1 MAGRAL
7 QVYPAMKLRQAQ
19 TSATYILPDPGELDK
34 RVTIRLRVDEPDDD
48 FGVSPTYPDEIRTW
62 AKMAQPGAAAYQG
75 SVQTENTVTHYFTI
89 RQRRNITADHEVV
102 CDGQSYRI
110 RRVRDLNSKRRFLL
124 LECEELGTDRG
135 AGYAEQ
141 SIFTR

>member
-1 MAGRAL
+1 MRS
-7 QVYPAMKLRQAQ
+7 VRNSPVN
-19 TSATYILPDPGELDK
+19 TSATYLLPDPGELS
-34 RVTIRLRVDEPDDD
+34 RRITIRLRVDEPGDD
-48 FGVSPTYPDEIRTW
+48 FGVSPTYPDKIRTW
-62 AKMAQPGAAAYQG
+62 AKIAQPGAAAYQG

-89 RQRRNITADHEVV
+89 RWHRNITADHEVV

-110 RRVRDLNSKRRFLL
+110 RRMRDLNSKRRYLL

-135 AGYAEQ
+135 DGYAEQ